1 MELINKKLEYQRQ
14 YRINNKDKVLEA
26 KKKYRDNNKEK
37 ISEYK
42 QIYRDNN
49 KSAIYEYNQQYNEL
63 NKGRLQENRILN
75 KDKLQEYK
83 SEVCSC
89 NCGKTY
95 TRNHKAQHEK
105 SKYHQ
110 SHIITSTS

>member
-1 MELINKKLEYQRQ
+1 MELDKRKLEYQRQ
-14 YRINNKDKVLEA
+14 YRIINREKVLEA
-26 KKKYRDNNKEK
+26 KKKYRDANKDK

-42 QIYRDNN
+42 KIYRDDN
-49 KSAIYEYNQQYNEL
+49 KSIINEYNHQYYEV
-63 NKGRLQENRILN
+63 N
-75 KDKLQEYK
+75 KDKLKQIRILNEDKLRQYK
-83 SEVCSC
+83 SEVCNC

-110 SHIITSTS
+110 THITSTN